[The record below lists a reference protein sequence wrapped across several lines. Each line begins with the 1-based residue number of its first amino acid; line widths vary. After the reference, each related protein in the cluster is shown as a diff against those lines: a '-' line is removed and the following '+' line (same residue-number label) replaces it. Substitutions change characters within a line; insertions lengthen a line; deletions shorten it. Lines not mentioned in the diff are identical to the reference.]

1 MGRQMVPRM
10 LCNSQSNQTFLK
22 FAYAPAGLCKQNLS
36 ELIYEANLRN
46 AISLDNKSQKKS

>member
-46 AISLDNKSQKKS
+46 AISLDNKAQKKS